1 MMTVTSMTGFGRA
14 QGALSDRLSG
24 SVVVRSVNHRYLDV
38 MVRTNLREELPEVDA
53 TLREVVAKVLKRGRV
68 TVQVNL
74 DWIVP
79 PDSRVLVS
87 SEAVKGVLNQ
97 LREVAGSDG
106 EPGVTIRDVLA
117 VPGLVSVSA
126 SETLLT
132 SEELARLSEVAGEA
146 VAQQQQMRSQE
157 GKALYN
163 QIVAEL
169 GEIGA
174 FLDWFEPQMSS
185 FRQRILQRL
194 QERLAELMGPDT
206 QLEPERLAT
215 EAAVMA
221 DRSDV
226 AEEVVRLRSHL
237 QSFSDRLHK
246 GGVVGRSLD
255 FLCQEVNR
263 ELNTLGSKCR
273 EPGLAERLV
282 DAKTAIERVREQV
295 QNLE

>member
-1 MMTVTSMTGFGRA
+1 
-14 QGALSDRLSG
+14 
-24 SVVVRSVNHRYLDV
+24 VVVRSVNHRYLDL
-38 MVRTNLREELPEVDA
+38 MVRTNLREELPEVEA
-53 TLREVVAKVLKRGRV
+53 TLREVITKVLKRGRV
-68 TVQVNL
+68 TVQANL

-79 PDSRVLVS
+79 PDSRVLVN
-87 SEAVKGVLNQ
+87 SEAVTSVLQQ

-106 EPGVTIRDVLA
+106 EPGVTLRDVLA
-117 VPGLVSVSA
+117 IPGLVSVSA
-126 SETLLT
+126 AETLVT
-132 SEELARLSEVAGEA
+132 GEELGRLSMVADEAVTQLKQMRKQEGEA
-146 VAQQQQMRSQE
+146 
-157 GKALYN
+157 LYI

-169 GEIGA
+169 GEISA

-185 FRQRILQRL
+185 FRERILQRL
-194 QERLAELMGPDT
+194 QERLADLMGPDS

-237 QSFSDRLHK
+237 QSFADRLQK

>member
-1 MMTVTSMTGFGRA
+1 MMKVTSMTGFGRA
-14 QGALSDRLSG
+14 QGALSERLSG

-38 MVRTNLREELPEVDA
+38 MVRTNLREELPEVEA
-53 TLREVVAKVLKRGRV
+53 TLREVISKVLKRGRV
-68 TVQVNL
+68 TVQASL

-87 SEAVKGVLNQ
+87 SEAVASVLEQ
-97 LREVAGSDG
+97 LRQVAGSDG
-106 EPGVTIRDVLA
+106 EPGVTLRDVLA
-117 VPGLVSVSA
+117 IPGLVSVSA
-126 SETLLT
+126 AETLLT
-132 SEELARLSEVAGEA
+132 SEELARLSQVAGEA
-146 VAQQQQMRSQE
+146 AAQLQQMRCQE
-157 GKALYN
+157 GEALYT
-163 QIVAEL
+163 QIVTEL
-169 GEIGA
+169 GEISA

-185 FRQRILQRL
+185 FRERILQRM
-194 QERLAELMGPDT
+194 QERLADLMAES

-237 QSFSDRLHK
+237 QSFADRLHK